1 MPIEFRPD
9 GEPIL
14 IDHTYRLVECSKR
27 FGRRLYSNGHHAVE
41 IAVGRKREKWLAE
54 YNRQHFKP
62 ERTEVRGIVA
72 TLQQSNI
79 PESTTS
85 TTANVAAVER
95 VESTD
100 IAQPPVQVDERPRAQ
115 IVQTDSE
122 AEQEF
127 LNSVPADDRTLYKP
141 LEHEWFLA
149 HVVHR
154 DWQNGKYILLELS
167 TGDIVYCP
175 WQRVTRSPGN
185 HSICLP
191 LETECSVRIVLD
203 HGKYFALEMHTEG
216 QEPFSVARAQISK
229 WHGMAGSAYR
239 ECLCPIFVLC
249 TRENWEIASTIQ
261 VGDWVEIVHRPSEKR
276 GWVGFIQRKI
286 SAPLSGNGDK

>member
-1 MPIEFRPD
+1 VSTEFRPD
-9 GEPIL
+9 GTPIE
-14 IDHTYRLVECSKR
+14 IDSTYSEVPGTRRV
-27 FGRRLYSNGHHAVE
+27 GRRLLSNRHRAVE
-41 IAVGRKREKWLAE
+41 IIIGKKRERLLAE
-54 YNRQHFKP
+54 YTRLHFKP
-62 ERTEVRGIVA
+62 ERTEVVVVPEQKEVA
-72 TLQQSNI
+72 
-79 PESTTS
+79 P
-85 TTANVAAVER
+85 AAVEV
-95 VESTD
+95 VEKFIDTT
-100 IAQPPVQVDERPRAQ
+100 PHAQ
-115 IVQTDSE
+115 IVQTDEE
-122 AEQEF
+122 AEQDF
-127 LNSVPADDRTLYKP
+127 LNAVPTDDRELYKP
-141 LEHEWFLA
+141 EQDEWFLA
-149 HVVHR
+149 LVVHR

-167 TGDIVYCP
+167 TGDVVYCP